1 MQSQGAQ
8 NLKKEAEN
16 KEGKGVA
23 DPSGVYKMPKF
34 KQNSDRDPRK
44 EGRDGQASLILTQVL
59 HDDCSASSARCA
71 YFQLKRLATLMN
83 LKISIY
89 ALLTLKNRRQSTA
102 TKKSGTK

>member
-1 MQSQGAQ
+1 
-8 NLKKEAEN
+8 
-16 KEGKGVA
+16 
-23 DPSGVYKMPKF
+23 MPKF

-44 EGRDGQASLILTQVL
+44 EGSDGQASLILTQVL

-71 YFQLKRLATLMN
+71 YFQLKQLATLMN